1 MDDQK
6 RKASNARNI
15 VPSLSSEENHLWHW
29 EHFQLG
35 IADLSATTLWHR
47 SKEGNSGV

>member
-6 RKASNARNI
+6 RKASNARNF
-15 VPSLSSEENHLWHW
+15 VPLLSSEENHLWDC

-35 IADLSATTLWHR
+35 IADRSATTLWHR
-47 SKEGNSGV
+47 SKEGNSDV